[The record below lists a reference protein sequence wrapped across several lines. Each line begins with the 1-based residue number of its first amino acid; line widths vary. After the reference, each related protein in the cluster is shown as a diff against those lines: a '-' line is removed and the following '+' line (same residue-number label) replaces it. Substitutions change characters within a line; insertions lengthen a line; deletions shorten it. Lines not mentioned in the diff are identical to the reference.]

1 MLMPSIMKAL
11 NDRAGVIRQIA
22 LYGMFS
28 GLAAGVNIGSRYLF
42 STGGLGFTW
51 SVILAY
57 GLGMIVNFLLNRY
70 YNFPRGPRAAVH
82 EMRTFLVIAGFGLV
96 ITTVVSNLLIPV
108 AHALPGAWATGDF
121 ARQPAAAT
129 TARPATAITAAVD
142 FRAVLPFNSL
152 LKPLEY
158 RDGSRVAPSWRYR
171 RRSHAPRDDKP
182 ELVSGACLR
191 CLEFETPGSIAKARR
206 LAHQTGPINLS
217 PELGEVGTAVHT
229 PVNIAGSGKLDP
241 QSATGRSGQSDLHA
255 ARRREFRLETGRERQ
270 AETQGSKMTLEAVVN
285 LDSPRVQAEDASMDR
300 VRRRP
305 ARAARSG
312 AAARLD

>member
-108 AHALPGAWATGDF
+108 AHALPGAWATGE
-121 ARQPAAAT
+121 AE
-129 TARPATAITAAVD
+129 TAAHV
-142 FRAVLPFNSL
+142 
-152 LKPLEY
+152 
-158 RDGSRVAPSWRYR
+158 
-171 RRSHAPRDDKP
+171 
-182 ELVSGACLR
+182 
-191 CLEFETPGSIAKARR
+191 
-206 LAHQTGPINLS
+206 
-217 PELGEVGTAVHT
+217 TAVALTAVYSYCGHKFFT
-229 PVNIAGSGKLDP
+229 FREGVRAGLSRKSG
-241 QSATGRSGQSDLHA
+241 GG
-255 ARRREFRLETGRERQ
+255 
-270 AETQGSKMTLEAVVN
+270 
-285 LDSPRVQAEDASMDR
+285 
-300 VRRRP
+300 
-305 ARAARSG
+305 
-312 AAARLD
+312 